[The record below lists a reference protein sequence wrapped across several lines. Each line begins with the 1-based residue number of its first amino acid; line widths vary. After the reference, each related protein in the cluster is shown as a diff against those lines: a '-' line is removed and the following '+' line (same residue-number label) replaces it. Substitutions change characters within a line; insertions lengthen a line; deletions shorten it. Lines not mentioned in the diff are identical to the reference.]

1 VIEWTAFGVG
11 TALTIGIAG
20 FLTWQ
25 AFQAGGTVDL
35 RVEIAS
41 VESSREGANATVR
54 LHNAGDAAAQEV
66 EAEVCD
72 ASDACVSIHFD
83 QVPAGATVEHVLRFP
98 PGAGP
103 FEVRV
108 VGWRV
113 GG

>member
-20 FLTWQ
+20 FLIWQ
-25 AFQAGGTVDL
+25 AFQAEGTVDL

-41 VESSREGANATVR
+41 VEASRERASVTVR

-66 EAEVCD
+66 EAEACD
-72 ASDACVSIHFD
+72 ASEACVSIHFD
-83 QVPAGATVEHVLRFP
+83 QVPAGASVEHVLRFP
-98 PGAGP
+98 PDAGP
-103 FEVRV
+103 FDASV